1 MGTNSDREEG
11 VGRMKR
17 TKIGLIGCGVIA
29 NTYARN
35 FGKFYQKLDL
45 AACADMLPQKS
56 EQFAKDYHIARVCTV
71 EELFEDSEIEIV
83 LNLTIPRA
91 HYELNKKAILNG
103 KHVYCE
109 KPLALSVREAVELQR
124 LAEERHVMVGCAP
137 DTFLGSALQTCRK
150 LIDDGW
156 IGKPVGATA
165 NMMNHG
171 AETWHP
177 NPDFYYLSG
186 GGPLLDMGPYYITA
200 LVSLLGPVKESVCL
214 RTMGMEER
222 PIYSM
227 PRRGERMKVEVPT
240 HYAGA
245 LRFENGTVANMNMS
259 FDTWLSGLP
268 KLEIYGTEGTMI
280 VPDPNKFGG
289 EVRVIRSESLIDEI
303 DGLPNSEAVGRLSRP
318 QMWEKCMVM
327 PHMFRQPDMNMR
339 GIGLLDMACAIENQC
354 ENRAGVKMAC
364 HVTEVMEAMHV
375 GEGLMKMQTSCER
388 PRPLPAGFAYT
399 STDAERSPA

>member
-45 AACADMLPQKS
+45 AACADMLPQKA

-156 IGKPVGATA
+156 IG
-165 NMMNHG
+165 
-171 AETWHP
+171 
-177 NPDFYYLSG
+177 
-186 GGPLLDMGPYYITA
+186 
-200 LVSLLGPVKESVCL
+200 
-214 RTMGMEER
+214 
-222 PIYSM
+222 
-227 PRRGERMKVEVPT
+227 
-240 HYAGA
+240 
-245 LRFENGTVANMNMS
+245 
-259 FDTWLSGLP
+259 
-268 KLEIYGTEGTMI
+268 
-280 VPDPNKFGG
+280 
-289 EVRVIRSESLIDEI
+289 
-303 DGLPNSEAVGRLSRP
+303 
-318 QMWEKCMVM
+318 
-327 PHMFRQPDMNMR
+327 
-339 GIGLLDMACAIENQC
+339 
-354 ENRAGVKMAC
+354 
-364 HVTEVMEAMHV
+364 
-375 GEGLMKMQTSCER
+375 
-388 PRPLPAGFAYT
+388 
-399 STDAERSPA
+399 